1 MRPTGLAPAADAL
14 LPELF
19 VNRLQAI
26 LPQERLRDSLQSFAC
41 PRPTS
46 FRINTLKTTESE
58 LISRLQADGFLLS
71 PVDWRPGTYCIA
83 PEQRRALTE
92 SQAFNEGLIYIQ
104 DLSSMLAPMVLDP
117 RPGER
122 VLDLAAAP
130 GGKTLQIAAM
140 MENRGELSAVESV
153 RGRFFRL
160 KANLSRGGATM
171 VRTYL
176 KDGRSVG
183 VKVPERFDRVLLDA
197 PCSSEAR
204 FSVNDPKSWS
214 HWSLKKVQESA
225 RKQKRLLDS
234 AIRSLKPGGT
244 LVYCTCSFSPEE
256 NEQAVD
262 SQIRRYGDAIAV
274 LPIELPLN
282 NLQPGLLQWGKRT
295 YDEQL
300 RHAVRVLPNAGM
312 RGFFLCRLTRYR

>member
-1 MRPTGLAPAADAL
+1 MFAFQTP

-19 VNRLQAI
+19 VERLQTI
-26 LPQERLRDSLQSFAC
+26 LPPERLHDCLLSFSGI
-41 PRPTS
+41 RPTS
-46 FRINTLKTTESE
+46 FRVNTLKTTEAALVTALHNE
-58 LISRLQADGFLLS
+58 GFVLSRI
-71 PVDWRPGTYCIA
+71 DWRPGTYCI
-83 PEQRRALTE
+83 PPDQRRALTE
-92 SQAFNEGLIYIQ
+92 SKAFNEGLIYIQ

-153 RGRFFRL
+153 KGRFFRL
-160 KANLSRGGATM
+160 KANLKRGGATM

-176 KDGRSVG
+176 KDGRAVG
-183 VKVPERFDRVLLDA
+183 AKVPESFDRVLLDA

-204 FSVNDPKSWS
+204 FRTRDPNSWS
-214 HWSLKKVQESA
+214 HWSQKKVQESA

-234 AIRSLKPGGT
+234 AIRSLKPGGN

-256 NEQAVD
+256 NEQVVD
-262 SQIRRYGDAIAV
+262 TQLRRYGDALAV
-274 LPIELPLN
+274 APIVLPLN
-282 NLQPGLLQWGKRT
+282 NLQPGLLKWGKRA
-295 YDEQL
+295 YADQL
-300 RHAVRVLPNAGM
+300 RHSVRVLPDAGM
-312 RGFFLCRLTRYR
+312 RGFFLCRLVRCR

>member
-1 MRPTGLAPAADAL
+1 MPLFES
-14 LPELF
+14 LPDTPLPDTF
-19 VNRLQAI
+19 VKRLQAI
-26 LPQERLRDSLQSFAC
+26 LPPQRLDDCLRSFSWT
-41 PRPTS
+41 RPTS
-46 FRINTLKTTESE
+46 FRVNTLKTTEPE
-58 LISRLQADGFLLS
+58 LVSGLRADGFLLNRIG
-71 PVDWRPGTYCIA
+71 WRSGTYCV
-83 PEQRRALTE
+83 PPDQRRALTE
-92 SQAFNEGLIYIQ
+92 SNVFSEGLIYIQ
-104 DLSSMLAPMVLDP
+104 DLSSMLAPMILDP
-117 RPGER
+117 KPGER

-130 GGKTLQIAAM
+130 GGKTLQIAMM

-153 RGRFFRL
+153 KGRFFRL
-160 KANLSRGGATM
+160 KANLQRGGATM

-183 VKVPERFDRVLLDA
+183 AKVPERFDRVLLDA

-204 FSVNDPKSWS
+204 FNSNDPKSWF

-262 SQIRRYGDAIAV
+262 SQIRRYGSAIAV

-295 YDEQL
+295 YNDQL
-300 RHAVRVLPNAGM
+300 RHAVRVLPDTEM
-312 RGFFLCRLTRYR
+312 RGFFLCRIIRCR

>member
-1 MRPTGLAPAADAL
+1 MPFETP
-14 LPELF
+14 LPESF
-19 VNRLQAI
+19 VKRLQAI
-26 LPQERLRDSLQSFAC
+26 LPPERLPGCLQSFSC
-41 PRPTS
+41 SRPTS
-46 FRINTLKTTESE
+46 FRVNTLKTSE
-58 LISRLQADGFLLS
+58 AALVVELRAAGFLLS
-71 PVDWRPGTYCIA
+71 PIDWRAGTYSI
-83 PEQRRALTE
+83 PPDQRRGLTE
-92 SQAFNEGLIYIQ
+92 SRVFNEGLIYIQ

-117 RPGER
+117 KPGES

-130 GGKTLQIAAM
+130 GGKTLQMAAM

-153 RGRFFRL
+153 KGRFFRL
-160 KANLSRGGATM
+160 KANLERGGATM

-183 VKVPERFDRVLLDA
+183 AKVPERFDRVLLDA

-204 FSVNDPKSWS
+204 FSTEDPASWF
-214 HWSLKKVQESA
+214 HWNLKKVKESA

-244 LVYCTCSFSPEE
+244 LVYCTCAFSPEE

-262 SQIRRYGDAIAV
+262 SQIQRHGDAITV

-282 NLQPGLLQWGKRT
+282 NLQPGLMRWGKRA
-295 YDEQL
+295 YSDQL
-300 RHAVRVLPNAGM
+300 RHAVRVLPNDRM
-312 RGFFLCRLTRYR
+312 RGFFLCRIRRCR